1 MQKYILFLLPQ
12 VFNQLFSSFFS
23 FLNYTHFFFEIHSL
37 LVYSFFILFREGFEA
52 LLISILVF
60 TYLDKV
66 NARHQRPAV
75 IWGLIAGVVVS
86 LLTALAVKKIAAI
99 THAHQELF
107 EGSVMLIASGMLAYV
122 AYFSHSA
129 KQHVEGKVD
138 KAVSTGNPFFLSL
151 TVFFAIIR
159 EGFEVVLFYAALFT
173 STIYS
178 TIPVIAGAI
187 TGTLAL
193 VFVYFGQERIM
204 AAFQSIGSE
213 SYQELL
219 YLVFV
224 FILVLVAIFSFLR
237 KYSIIP
243 IIGAMCCLYLMI
255 EIPPVSWL
263 WFLYGWE

>member
-1 MQKYILFLLPQ
+1 MTETLTPYL
-12 VFNQLFSSFFS
+12 S
-23 FLNYTHFFFEIHSL
+23 
-37 LVYSFFILFREGFEA
+37 SFFILFREGFEA

-75 IWGLIAGVVVS
+75 IWGLVAGVVVS
-86 LLTALAVKKIAAI
+86 LLTALAVKEIAAI

-138 KAVSTGNPFFLSL
+138 KAVSTGNSFVLSL

-178 TIPVIAGAI
+178 AVPVIAGAI

-193 VFVYFGQERIM
+193 ILVYFGLNKIT
-204 AAFQSIGSE
+204 
-213 SYQELL
+213 
-219 YLVFV
+219 
-224 FILVLVAIFSFLR
+224 
-237 KYSIIP
+237 KIIP
-243 IIGAMCCLYLMI
+243 MGTFFRVSSILLLLLSVYFGYEGAKDFYAGLRELKVI
-255 EIPPVSWL
+255 
-263 WFLYGWE
+263 

>member
-1 MQKYILFLLPQ
+1 MTETLTPYL
-12 VFNQLFSSFFS
+12 S
-23 FLNYTHFFFEIHSL
+23 
-37 LVYSFFILFREGFEA
+37 SFFILFREGFEA

-60 TYLDKV
+60 TYLDKM
-66 NARHQRPAV
+66 NARHHRPAV
-75 IWGLIAGVVVS
+75 MWGLVAGVVVS
-86 LLTALAVKKIAAI
+86 LLTALGVKKIAAI

-178 TIPVIAGAI
+178 TVPVIAGAV
-187 TGTLAL
+187 TGALAL
-193 VFVYFGQERIM
+193 VFVYFGLNKIT
-204 AAFQSIGSE
+204 
-213 SYQELL
+213 
-219 YLVFV
+219 
-224 FILVLVAIFSFLR
+224 
-237 KYSIIP
+237 KIIP
-243 IIGAMCCLYLMI
+243 MGTFFRISSILLLLLSVYFGYEGAKDFYAGLRELKVI
-255 EIPPVSWL
+255 
-263 WFLYGWE
+263 

>member
-1 MQKYILFLLPQ
+1 MTETLTPYL
-12 VFNQLFSSFFS
+12 S
-23 FLNYTHFFFEIHSL
+23 
-37 LVYSFFILFREGFEA
+37 SFFILFREGFEA

-75 IWGLIAGVVVS
+75 FWGLIAGIVVS
-86 LLTALAVKKIAAI
+86 LITALAVKKIAAI

-138 KAVSTGNPFFLSL
+138 KAVSTGNSFILSL

-178 TIPVIAGAI
+178 VVPVIAGAI

-193 VFVYFGQERIM
+193 IIVYFGLNKIT
-204 AAFQSIGSE
+204 
-213 SYQELL
+213 
-219 YLVFV
+219 
-224 FILVLVAIFSFLR
+224 
-237 KYSIIP
+237 KIIP
-243 IIGAMCCLYLMI
+243 MGTFFRVSSILLLLLSVYFGYEGAKDFYAGLRELKVI
-255 EIPPVSWL
+255 
-263 WFLYGWE
+263 

>member
-1 MQKYILFLLPQ
+1 MTETLTPYL
-12 VFNQLFSSFFS
+12 S
-23 FLNYTHFFFEIHSL
+23 
-37 LVYSFFILFREGFEA
+37 SFFILFREGFEA
-52 LLISILVF
+52 LLIAILVF
-60 TYLDKV
+60 TYLDKM
-66 NARHQRPAV
+66 NARHHRPAV
-75 IWGLIAGVVVS
+75 MWGLIAGIVVS
-86 LLTALAVKKIAAI
+86 LLTALAVKKIAII

-193 VFVYFGQERIM
+193 IFVYFGLNKIT
-204 AAFQSIGSE
+204 
-213 SYQELL
+213 
-219 YLVFV
+219 
-224 FILVLVAIFSFLR
+224 
-237 KYSIIP
+237 KIIP
-243 IIGAMCCLYLMI
+243 MGTFFRISSILLLLLSVYFGYEGAKDFYAGLRELKII
-255 EIPPVSWL
+255 
-263 WFLYGWE
+263 

>member
-1 MQKYILFLLPQ
+1 MTETLTPYL
-12 VFNQLFSSFFS
+12 S
-23 FLNYTHFFFEIHSL
+23 
-37 LVYSFFILFREGFEA
+37 SFFILFREGFEA

-75 IWGLIAGVVVS
+75 FWGLIAGIVVS
-86 LLTALAVKKIAAI
+86 LITALAVKKIAAI

-138 KAVSTGNPFFLSL
+138 KAVSTGNSFILSL

-178 TIPVIAGAI
+178 AVPVIAGAI

-193 VFVYFGQERIM
+193 VLVYFGLNKIT
-204 AAFQSIGSE
+204 
-213 SYQELL
+213 
-219 YLVFV
+219 
-224 FILVLVAIFSFLR
+224 
-237 KYSIIP
+237 KIIP
-243 IIGAMCCLYLMI
+243 MGTFFRVSSILLLLLSVYFGYEGAKDFYAGLRELKVI
-255 EIPPVSWL
+255 
-263 WFLYGWE
+263 

>member
-1 MQKYILFLLPQ
+1 MTETLTPYL
-12 VFNQLFSSFFS
+12 S
-23 FLNYTHFFFEIHSL
+23 
-37 LVYSFFILFREGFEA
+37 SFFILFREGFEA

-75 IWGLIAGVVVS
+75 FWGLIAGVVVS

-173 STIYS
+173 SAIYS

-193 VFVYFGQERIM
+193 IFVYFGLNKIT
-204 AAFQSIGSE
+204 
-213 SYQELL
+213 
-219 YLVFV
+219 
-224 FILVLVAIFSFLR
+224 
-237 KYSIIP
+237 KIIP
-243 IIGAMCCLYLMI
+243 MGTFFRISSILLLLLSVYFGYEGAKDFYAGLRELKVI
-255 EIPPVSWL
+255 
-263 WFLYGWE
+263 

>member
-1 MQKYILFLLPQ
+1 MTETLTPYL
-12 VFNQLFSSFFS
+12 S
-23 FLNYTHFFFEIHSL
+23 
-37 LVYSFFILFREGFEA
+37 SFFILFREGFEA

-75 IWGLIAGVVVS
+75 FWGLIAGIVVS
-86 LLTALAVKKIAAI
+86 LITALAVKKIAAI

-138 KAVSTGNPFFLSL
+138 KAVSTGNSFILSL

-178 TIPVIAGAI
+178 AVPVIAGAI

-193 VFVYFGQERIM
+193 ILVYFGLNKIT
-204 AAFQSIGSE
+204 
-213 SYQELL
+213 
-219 YLVFV
+219 
-224 FILVLVAIFSFLR
+224 
-237 KYSIIP
+237 KIIP
-243 IIGAMCCLYLMI
+243 MGTFFRVSSILLLLLSVYFGYEGAKDFYAGLRELKVI
-255 EIPPVSWL
+255 
-263 WFLYGWE
+263 